1 MIGKVFL
8 TIAVLMVSPTS
19 VLADWQLVLG
29 KPSSGPESRIER
41 SAEPELTAERADL
54 VSSPECYHVVIPG
67 DTLSGIARARLGA
80 ASRWKDISALNR
92 IENPARIHAGLYLR
106 LPADCRQVP
115 PLREM
120 VPQEQVVKRPEPA
133 MAEKPQEKKVMTTVS
148 AISDDAAGA
157 VKDTDPVQTVDVSP
171 APVAT
176 AEPGAPYDS
185 GPGNRSGGST
195 AIDAEPL
202 VHVWEARSG
211 ESLMDV
217 IARWALTAGYTPIIQ
232 DRWSWQMDI
241 DYAYSGSFRD
251 ALVDL
256 LSGFPQTGRAPVV
269 TFFSNKVL
277 SIGK

>member
-8 TIAVLMVSPTS
+8 TIAVLVVSPTS
-19 VLADWQLVLG
+19 TLADWQLVLG
-29 KPSSGPESRIER
+29 KSSSGPESRIKR
-41 SAEPELTAERADL
+41 SAGPEPPAEQTDL

-67 DTLSGIARARLGA
+67 DTLSGIASTRLGA

-92 IENPARIHAGLYLR
+92 IDNPVRIQAGLYLR
-106 LPADCRQVP
+106 LPADCRQAP
-115 PLREM
+115 LLREK

-133 MAEKPQEKKVMTTVS
+133 MAEKPQERKVMTTVP
-148 AISDDAAGA
+148 AVSDDATGN
-157 VKDTDPVQTVDVSP
+157 VKDNDPDKTVDVSP

-176 AEPGAPYDS
+176 AKPVPPDDS
-185 GPGNRSGGST
+185 GSGKRSGGST
-195 AIDAEPL
+195 AIDTEPL
-202 VHVWEARSG
+202 VQTWEARSG

-232 DRWSWQMDI
+232 ERWSWQMDI
-241 DYAYSGSFRD
+241 DYAYNGSFRD
-251 ALVDL
+251 ALVNL